1 MTPRLPH
8 NNEHE
13 RSLLGGLL
21 MDPLQFSTVYD
32 VAPPSVFQN
41 PRHRK
46 LYELIVDLRR
56 RDGRYGLETVL
67 AECGDDEAYGGIAY
81 VVALPM
87 ACASVEIL
95 EVLAAR
101 VAELANRRS
110 AMLAL
115 AAAHEALAASQG
127 ADDSAAALQALSARL
142 AGIQVAVGGQVPQP
156 IATLIPEHVD
166 RVVGISLARERAARE
181 GVPYDGGLLRTG
193 YHALDAI
200 VGGIGPGNMC
210 LLGGLPKMGKTALA
224 RGITMAVA
232 RQGKTVVFFSYEMSK
247 DEMLAQFIASEAGV
261 DYSKVR
267 KGELDHWERQRYAD
281 AAAEIAQLPI
291 RISGDSPAFGQ
302 LRGQT
307 RSVQIEC
314 ADTENPLGL
323 VVIDYVQIMP
333 IPQSRNET
341 RENAISALSGQIKTN
356 LARSLEVG
364 VLALVQLNNKT
375 VEAHPDKRPQASD
388 TRESGK
394 FAMDCDYMLG
404 VHRPAVYD
412 PQANPARG
420 EVIVMLSRH
429 GPTGTAYVGWE
440 RGQWIDADIDQ
451 RPPEAPPQT
460 PTRRQYRE

>member
-1 MTPRLPH
+1 MTPRLPS

-13 RSLLGGLL
+13 RALLGGLL
-21 MDPLQFSTVYD
+21 LDPLQFSTVYD
-32 VAPPSVFQN
+32 VAPPATFQN
-41 PRHRK
+41 PRHRR
-46 LYELIVDLRR
+46 LYQLIVDLRR
-56 RDGRYGLETVL
+56 KDGRYGMETVL
-67 AECGDDEAYGGIAY
+67 AECGDDDSFGGIAY

-127 ADDSAAALQALSARL
+127 ADDSAAALMALTARL

-156 IATLIPEHVD
+156 VAALIPEHVD
-166 RVVGISLARERAARE
+166 RVVGISLARERAARD
-181 GVPYDGGLLRTG
+181 GVVYDGGLLRMG
-193 YHALDAI
+193 YRAVDDI
-200 VGGIGPGNMC
+200 VGGIGPGNVC
-210 LLGGLPKMGKTALA
+210 LLVGLPKMGKTALA
-224 RGITMAVA
+224 RGIAMAVA
-232 RQGKTVVFFSYEMSK
+232 RQGKTVLFFSYEMSK
-247 DEMLAQFIASEAGV
+247 DEMLTQFIASEAGI
-261 DYSKVR
+261 DYSRVR
-267 KGELDHWERQRYAD
+267 KGELDHRERERYAD
-281 AAAEIAQLPI
+281 AAAEIARLPI

-302 LRGQT
+302 LRGQA

-314 ADTENPLGL
+314 ADTEPLGL
-323 VVIDYVQIMP
+323 VVVDYIQIMP
-333 IPQSRNET
+333 IPQDRNET
-341 RENAISALSGQIKTN
+341 RENAVSKLSGQIKTD

-364 VLALVQLNNKT
+364 VLALCQLNNKT

-451 RPPEAPPQT
+451 RPPEPPQT